1 MALDGAFLYL
11 TAQEMRGI
19 LVGTRVEKIA
29 QPSREELVMT
39 FRLRGGS
46 KKVLFSANAA
56 SPRVHF
62 TEIALENPKS
72 PPMFCMLLRK
82 HIGAGKLLA
91 IRQNGLDRVLSFDFE
106 TVNELGD
113 VTVVTLTAEIMGR
126 YSNLILTGADGKIID
141 AIKRVSDEVSSV
153 RTVLP
158 GGMYEAPPAQDKLD
172 LLSAEDNEVMA
183 RIFSAHTPDCAKAVM
198 QSL

>member
-113 VTVVTLTAEIMGR
+113 VTVVRLTQMGKSSMRSSAFPMRFQVCAPFCRAECTKRRPLRTSLTCFLRRIM
-126 YSNLILTGADGKIID
+126 K
-141 AIKRVSDEVSSV
+141 
-153 RTVLP
+153 
-158 GGMYEAPPAQDKLD
+158 
-172 LLSAEDNEVMA
+172 
-183 RIFSAHTPDCAKAVM
+183 
-198 QSL
+198 

>member
-113 VTVVTLTAEIMGR
+113 SGH
-126 YSNLILTGADGKIID
+126 ADG
-141 AIKRVSDEVSSV
+141 RNYGPLFQSDSDWRRWENH
-153 RTVLP
+153 RCD
-158 GGMYEAPPAQDKLD
+158 Q
-172 LLSAEDNEVMA
+172 A
-183 RIFSAHTPDCAKAVM
+183 RFR
-198 QSL
+198 